1 MASCKGC
8 KCMSSDSNPL
18 RKMCGRIENGFVY
31 ECKSGCCKNDC
42 SASSIQPMA
51 LLSARTNKPIQ
62 NEPLQIGSEL
72 MTATVINTPSIL
84 PGAPFQKVRDLF
96 NKSNTNGQLISIM
109 AILLFLLVLST
120 VLLFF

>member
-1 MASCKGC
+1 MASCDGC
-8 KCMSSDSNPL
+8 RCMSSDSNPL
-18 RKMCGRIENGFVY
+18 KKICGRTENGFIY
-31 ECKSGCCKNDC
+31 ECRPGCCKNNC
-42 SASSIQPMA
+42 SAASIQPMS

-62 NEPLQIGSEL
+62 NEPLQIGNEL

-96 NKSNTNGQLISIM
+96 NKPKTNGQLISIM